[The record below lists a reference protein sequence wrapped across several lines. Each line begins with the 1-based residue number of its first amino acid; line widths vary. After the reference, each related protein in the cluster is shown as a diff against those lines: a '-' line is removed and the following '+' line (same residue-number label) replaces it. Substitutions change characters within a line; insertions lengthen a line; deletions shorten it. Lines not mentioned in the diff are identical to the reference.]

1 MLSSCNSYAEF
12 LLQSYAKPLHS
23 QNFLQFMAFDLNL
36 LTFALMDN
44 KKIVQRLIGSIALLA
59 MTMGFGMLGYH
70 LIEGY
75 NFIDSLYMTVIT
87 MSTVGFGVLGGS
99 DFSPEG
105 KLFAVFLII
114 FTIGV
119 FTYAITTITSMMVG
133 GEIRDLVKGY
143 RVNKEISRMKD
154 HIIICGLGRNGRQA
168 AIELHAEKVA
178 FVAIESQQQVIDQ
191 FLQEFPSAL
200 ALKGDATDEELLRKA
215 GVEHA
220 KGVISALPD
229 DAANVFVTLTI
240 RQLNASVPVVA
251 RASNESTIKKL
262 QIAGAN
268 KVILPN
274 VLGGRQM
281 AKVLTKPALMDF
293 VDLVTGQGQ
302 FHLNLEMIDCQGMH
316 KLSGRSLTELN
327 IRQLTGVLV
336 LGLQDAKGQFQM
348 NPDVHQ
354 PIQES
359 EKLFVIGTDE
369 QVARFWQ
376 TFK

>member
-1 MLSSCNSYAEF
+1 
-12 LLQSYAKPLHS
+12 
-23 QNFLQFMAFDLNL
+23 
-36 LTFALMDN
+36 MDN
-44 KKIVQRLIGSIALLA
+44 KKIVQRLLGAVALLFLA
-59 MTMGFGMLGYH
+59 LGVGVVGFHM
-70 LIEGY
+70 IEGY
-75 NFIDSLYMTVIT
+75 GLIDALYMTVTT
-87 MSTVGFGVLGGS
+87 MSTVGYGVIGG

-105 KLFAVFLII
+105 KIFAIFLII

-119 FTYAITTITSMMVG
+119 FTYAITTITSIMIG
-133 GEIRDLVKGY
+133 GEIGNLVKGY
-143 RVNKEISRMKD
+143 RVNKEISKIKD

-168 AIELHAEKVA
+168 AVELVAEGVP
-178 FVAIESQQQVIDQ
+178 FLVIESHQSVIDQ
-191 FLQEFPSAL
+191 FLQDQPTAL
-200 ALKGDATDEELLRKA
+200 ALKGDATDEDILLKA
-215 GVEHA
+215 GVQNA
-220 KGVISALPD
+220 RGIISALPD

-240 RQLNASVPVVA
+240 RQLNATVPVVA

-302 FHLNLEMIDCQGMH
+302 FHLNLEMIECNGMH
-316 KLSGRSLTELN
+316 KLLGRTLIELN

-336 LGLQDAKGQFQM
+336 LGLQDAQGQFQM

-354 PIQES
+354 VMQAD
-359 EKLFVIGTDE
+359 EKLIVIGTDE
-369 QVARFWQ
+369 QIARFWQ
-376 TFK
+376 AFK